1 MRAACM
7 PSMCKHT
14 MYSKNQSNSFS
25 QSSIVIDVHE
35 TTPWHPWT
43 QSMDISTPHQLLLNS
58 LKGNYSKLGPWIH
71 ISSKNEN
78 VGNRICN
85 IFLLHNFFWK
95 LETRELKHLKGCL
108 IHWSKKVCYELM
120 WTFSDVTNKTHNK
133 RCSSLSLPNIVLVS
147 MLLSC

>member
-14 MYSKNQSNSFS
+14 MYSKNQNNSFS
-25 QSSIVIDVHE
+25 QISIVIDVHK
-35 TTPWHPWT
+35 TTPWHLWT

-71 ISSKNEN
+71 ISSKNEI
-78 VGNRICN
+78 VGNKICN
-85 IFLLHNFFWK
+85 IFLLNKNFWK
-95 LETRELKHLKGCL
+95 LETREIEHLKGCL

-120 WTFSDVTNKTHNK
+120 WTFSDVINKTSIK
-133 RCSSLSLPNIVLVS
+133 RGTSLSLVTMHKWLDFKR
-147 MLLSC
+147 